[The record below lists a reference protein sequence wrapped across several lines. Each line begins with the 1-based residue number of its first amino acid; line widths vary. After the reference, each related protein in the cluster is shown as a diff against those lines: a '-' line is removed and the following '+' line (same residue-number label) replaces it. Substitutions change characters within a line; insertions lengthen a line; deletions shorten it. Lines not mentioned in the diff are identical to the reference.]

1 MLVRLFWGKIVVK
14 FRACALFICLVM
26 PVVTQALEIKNAYVR
41 GLPPNQ
47 RNTAAFFTVEN
58 AGAEAVELQAGSS
71 AAAAQLEIHAHR
83 HQNGMMSMQMQSS
96 VRVEAGQSLRF
107 VPGGYHL
114 MLIDLKRPLKEG
126 ESVSFSLRAADGE
139 ELSVTAP
146 VISVLNEASALNDI
160 IGNQP

>member
-14 FRACALFICLVM
+14 FRACALFICLAM
-26 PVVTQALEIKNAYVR
+26 PVVTQALEIKSAYVR

-47 RNTAAFFTVEN
+47 RNTAAFFSVEN
-58 AGAEAVELQAGSS
+58 SGTEVVELQAGSS
-71 AAAAQLEIHAHR
+71 DAAARLEIHAHQ
-83 HQNGMMSMQMQSS
+83 HQNGMMSMQMQPS
-96 VRVEAGQSLRF
+96 VRIEAGQRIRF

-114 MLIDLKRPLKEG
+114 MLIDLKQPLIEG
-126 ESVSFSLRAADGE
+126 DSVSFSLRTVGGE

-160 IGNQP
+160 IGKQP

>member
-1 MLVRLFWGKIVVK
+1 MVK
-14 FRACALFICLVM
+14 FRAYVLFICLAM

-41 GLPPNQ
+41 GLPPSQ
-47 RNTAAFFTVEN
+47 HNTAAFFTIEN
-58 AGAEAVELQAGSS
+58 ASAEAVELQAGSS
-71 AAAAQLEIHAHR
+71 DAAAQLEIHAHR

-96 VRVEAGQSLRF
+96 VLVEAGQNLRF

-126 ESVSFSLRAADGE
+126 DSVSFSLKTADGE
-139 ELSVTAP
+139 ELNVVAP